1 MFYPDFYDL
10 IISFKQSKFNKTQTF
25 LKATFLNYLTFIYA
39 SSIVKSKCH
48 LKITYCNYTQFE

>member
-1 MFYPDFYDL
+1 MFYPDFYDP

-25 LKATFLNYLTFIYA
+25 LKATNYLTFIYA